1 MKDSF
6 GKEWTTDENDLDK
19 FCKIHRLTHIVNYEI
34 NTLSGSHLKA
44 VHLDEGEVFVST
56 QVLKEGDG
64 VKHYIVDMQTQ
75 YPVSDE
81 YVLLQLKNYYRNKKL
96 NEIL

>member
-1 MKDSF
+1 MA
-6 GKEWTTDENDLDK
+6 
-19 FCKIHRLTHIVNYEI
+19 
-34 NTLSGSHLKA
+34 NTLEGNSLMA
-44 VHLDEGEVFVST
+44 PHLDHGEIFCHT
-56 QVLKEGDG
+56 YVLKEGDG
-64 VKHYIVDMQTQ
+64 MKHYIVDMKTQ